1 MIYPI
6 LSWPYF
12 RRCYQFYAI
21 AAMKGGLYAAQDA
34 VYIGI
39 VGMSANLVPL
49 FEGIVKYSAVLGQDV
64 TISIWREYGYVV
76 IVET

>member
-1 MIYPI
+1 
-6 LSWPYF
+6 
-12 RRCYQFYAI
+12 
-21 AAMKGGLYAAQDA
+21 MKGGLYTAQDA

-76 IVET
+76 IVES